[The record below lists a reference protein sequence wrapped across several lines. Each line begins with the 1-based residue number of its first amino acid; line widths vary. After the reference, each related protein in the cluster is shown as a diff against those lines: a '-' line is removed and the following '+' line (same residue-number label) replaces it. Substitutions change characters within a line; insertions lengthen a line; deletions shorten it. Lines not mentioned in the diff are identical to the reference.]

1 MREVFKTSE
10 FRRSVKLLARRN
22 WDLEPLAQVL
32 EKLQRDAPACE
43 LFKDHPLSGR
53 FSGKRECH
61 VTSITDNWV
70 LVYHKTD
77 DNRLYLHGTG
87 THADVFGD

>member
-1 MREVFKTSE
+1 MRLRVRTSE
-10 FRRSVKLLARRN
+10 FKRCVKLLARRH
-22 WDLEPLAQVL
+22 WDLTPLINVID
-32 EKLQRDAPACE
+32 KLSADVPASE
-43 LFKDHPLSGR
+43 LYKDHSLSGP
-53 FSGKRECH
+53 FVGKRECH

-87 THADVFGD
+87 THADVFG

>member
-1 MREVFKTSE
+1 MRQINRTSE
-10 FRRSVKLLARRN
+10 FKRCFKLLERRH
-22 WDLEPLAQVL
+22 WDLNPLAAVIQ
-32 EKLQRDAPACE
+32 KLANDVPAE
-43 LFKDHPLSGR
+43 QLFKDHPLSDN
-53 FSGKRECH
+53 FIGKRECH

-87 THADVFGD
+87 THADVFG